1 MDRSFV
7 FSEVKTGQKQKGTK
21 SNNAKPQNP
30 RTEMNGKK
38 LIEVQPSPS
47 PEN

>member
-1 MDRSFV
+1 MDNFV
-7 FSEVKTGQKQKGTK
+7 FSEMKSGKNKHKGTK
-21 SNNAKPQNP
+21 SNNAKPHNP